1 MTYVVT
7 ESCIK
12 CKYTDCVEVCPV
24 DCFYEGENMLV
35 INPDECIDCGVCE
48 PECPIEAIK
57 PDSED
62 NLNWLEINKEY
73 SAKWPNISLR
83 KEPMPEAEKYKDK
96 TDKKDLFSSK
106 AGG

>member
-1 MTYVVT
+1 MALMIT
-7 ESCIK
+7 
-12 CKYTDCVEVCPV
+12 
-24 DCFYEGENMLV
+24 
-35 INPDECIDCGVCE
+35 DECINCDVCE

-83 KEPMPEAEKYKDK
+83 KEPMPEAEKYKDR